1 MFRILIFAFLSVLA
15 IGFSEVTYAADQPT
29 SGTERA
35 ASSDEIPRNTSAPK
49 KLRFVDEDGDGLN
62 DLVIDRNGDG
72 IPDGRMHDGSGQGNG
87 SDRGSRY
94 RQGVGSGV
102 VHDAVKMA
110 PGVNSGSGFRHNSGQ
125 R

>member
-1 MFRILIFAFLSVLA
+1 MSMFRILIFAFLSVLA
-15 IGFSEVTYAADQPT
+15 IGFSEVTYAADQPA
-29 SGTERA
+29 SG
-35 ASSDEIPRNTSAPK
+35 SDDMLRNTSEPK

-72 IPDGRMHDGSGQGNG
+72 IPDGRMHEGSGQGNG
-87 SDRGSRY
+87 NDRGSRY

-102 VHDAVKMA
+102 VHEAVKMA